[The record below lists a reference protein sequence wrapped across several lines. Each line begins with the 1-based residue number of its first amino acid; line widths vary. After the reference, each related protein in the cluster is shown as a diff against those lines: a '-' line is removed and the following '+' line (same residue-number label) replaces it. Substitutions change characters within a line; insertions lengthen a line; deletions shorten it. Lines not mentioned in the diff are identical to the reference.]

1 MGIMRYKP
9 KEKNIIKL
17 KKYLNDNNKRLGKNL
32 LYKLVG
38 NKQQ

>member
-1 MGIMRYKP
+1 MGTMRYKP
-9 KEKNIIKL
+9 KQKNIIKL

-38 NKQQ
+38 R

>member
-1 MGIMRYKP
+1 MGTMRYKP
-9 KEKNIIKL
+9 KQKNIIKL

-38 NKQQ
+38 SK